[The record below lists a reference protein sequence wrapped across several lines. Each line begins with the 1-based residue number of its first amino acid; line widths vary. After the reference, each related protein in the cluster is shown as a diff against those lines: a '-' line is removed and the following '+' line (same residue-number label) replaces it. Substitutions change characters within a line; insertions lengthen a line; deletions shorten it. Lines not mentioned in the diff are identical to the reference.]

1 MVKEAR
7 VAIGDEVGEVLGAGM
22 VVVLIGER
30 PGLSSPDSMGIY
42 MTLKPRIGLTDQ
54 NRAIASPMSVPKG

>member
-1 MVKEAR
+1 MSPALSAGGWRIAPLIVVKEAR

-30 PGLSSPDSMGIY
+30 PGLSSPDSIGI
-42 MTLKPRIGLTDQ
+42 
-54 NRAIASPMSVPKG
+54 